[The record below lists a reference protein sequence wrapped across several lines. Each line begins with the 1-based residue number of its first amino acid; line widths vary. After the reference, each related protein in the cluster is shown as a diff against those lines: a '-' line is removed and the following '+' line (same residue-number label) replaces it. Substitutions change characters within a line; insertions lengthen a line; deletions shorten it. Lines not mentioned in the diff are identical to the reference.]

1 MPPET
6 FNDNPHYTES
16 VDIFS
21 LGVLVVEV
29 ATHSFPSVGMMGIG
43 TTPEVERR
51 AKDLKKMK
59 ADHPL
64 KPLVLNCLRN
74 NYKSRP
80 DIDHVICGIIR
91 IFTRQLSVKD
101 KEIEDLRSAV
111 ETKDLE
117 LVLNN
122 DIEEQVSD
130 KDRDIAHLTSIV
142 EMKDRQK
149 AELECDISAKNREI
163 ESLRK
168 TVELKDVELQQKEGV
183 EVNCTNS
190 IPHTVP
196 PHLSD
201 TS

>member
-149 AELECDISAKNREI
+149 AELEVNYVMQSQLYSYYTFDTYVRFSNFSLSVISL
-163 ESLRK
+163 LRTEK
-168 TVELKDVELQQKEGV
+168 LKASERL
-183 EVNCTNS
+183 
-190 IPHTVP
+190 
-196 PHLSD
+196 
-201 TS
+201 